1 MMLYQFDPRNL
12 EQEVTLALPEQ
23 LRFLRGYNA
32 VKQKEVAAT
41 LRIDRSTY
49 AYYETGATQ
58 PSLSMVMRMALLY
71 DVTTDFLL
79 GIPQN
84 ENQPTLFEQEVLLLV
99 GKFFPWGGENSE
111 TRSRV

>member
-1 MMLYQFDPRNL
+1 MRYQFEPRNL
-12 EQEVTLALPEQ
+12 ERKVALVLPEQ

-32 VKQKEVAAT
+32 VKQKEVAAA
-41 LRIDRSTY
+41 LHIHRSSY

-79 GIPQN
+79 GIPQK
-84 ENQPTLFEQEVLLLV
+84 EKAPTPFEQELLLLI
-99 GKFFPWGGENSE
+99 GKHFSYGGENSE
-111 TRSRV
+111 T

>member
-1 MMLYQFDPRNL
+1 MPYQFEPRHL
-12 EQEVTLALPEQ
+12 EREIALTLTEQ
-23 LRFLRGYNA
+23 LRFLRKYNA
-32 VKQKEVAAT
+32 VKQKEVATA
-41 LRIDRSTY
+41 LRIERSTY

-79 GIPQN
+79 GIPQK

-99 GKFFPWGGENSE
+99 GKYFPWGGENSE
-111 TRSRV
+111 TRSRI

>member
-1 MMLYQFDPRNL
+1 MLYEFEPRNL
-12 EQEVTLALPEQ
+12 EWEVALALPEQ

-32 VKQKEVAAT
+32 VKQKEVAAA
-41 LRIDRSTY
+41 LRIERSTY

-79 GIPQN
+79 GIPQK

-99 GKFFPWGGENSE
+99 GKYFPWGGENSE
-111 TRSRV
+111 TRSRI

>member
-1 MMLYQFDPRNL
+1 MLYQFEPRNVEREIAL
-12 EQEVTLALPEQ
+12 TLPEQ

-84 ENQPTLFEQEVLLLV
+84 ENQPTLFEQELLLLV
-99 GKFFPWGGENSE
+99 GKYFPWGGENSE
-111 TRSRV
+111 TRSGI

>member
-1 MMLYQFDPRNL
+1 MRYHFEPRNL
-12 EQEVTLALPEQ
+12 EREVTLALPEQ

-32 VKQKEVAAT
+32 VKQKEVADA
-41 LRIDRSTY
+41 LHIHRSSY

-58 PSLSMVMRMALLY
+58 PSLFILMRLALLY

-79 GIPQN
+79 GIPQK
-84 ENQPTLFEQEVLLLV
+84 EKAPTTFEQELLLLV
-99 GKFFPWGGENSE
+99 SKFFQNGGENNE

>member
-12 EQEVTLALPEQ
+12 EREITLALPEQ

-32 VKQKEVAAT
+32 VKQKEVAAA
-41 LRIDRSTY
+41 LCIERSTY

-79 GIPQN
+79 GIPQH

-99 GKFFPWGGENSE
+99 GKFFPYGGESDE
-111 TRSRV
+111 TRSRI